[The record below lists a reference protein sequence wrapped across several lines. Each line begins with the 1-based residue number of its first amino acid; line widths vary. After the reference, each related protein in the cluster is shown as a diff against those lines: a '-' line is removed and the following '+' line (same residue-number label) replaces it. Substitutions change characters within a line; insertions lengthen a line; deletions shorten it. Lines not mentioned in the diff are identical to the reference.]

1 MPGAAL
7 IKRVHGRYRTPVAS
21 ILITSALAILI
32 SLYAAAYT
40 VITSISTI
48 ALYLAYALP
57 VALNLRNRRRG
68 RGEFTTP
75 STAPWS
81 LGRWSAPVNVIALA
95 WVAVLTIV
103 FSLPPNELTLW
114 TMLGLAALL
123 ALYWLSSARGSFR
136 GPTPADEAE
145 LRRLEATV
153 EAPGSNS

>member
-1 MPGAAL
+1 M
-7 IKRVHGRYRTPVAS
+7 
-21 ILITSALAILI
+21 
-32 SLYAAAYT
+32 
-40 VITSISTI
+40 
-48 ALYLAYALP
+48 
-57 VALNLRNRRRG
+57 
-68 RGEFTTP
+68 
-75 STAPWS
+75 
-81 LGRWSAPVNVIALA
+81 NVIALA